1 MPFLRAAL
9 GFTAAALVAAQQRPP
24 PVWANEWSVNFSE
37 TTSIVVASYN
47 TTGAWFYDF
56 TNARERI
63 DRATGKYDRYCGSVD
78 GVDAP
83 CSHLV
88 SGGLRYLVWPTQSK
102 CCGCCNSTQGCGI
115 VTPTW
120 MRDSNGTWAGT
131 APFSGPA
138 WSGSADSWEITGL
151 QPNYWFSEAGKDTPP
166 VGFAQVPDDYM
177 VSEEAFSAATPA
189 TPSALARAP
198 AARAPAASPPFPPTS
213 SLFARSTSTRP
224 PTPKA
229 RSPTRSL
236 RCRRTARRR
245 APASTFARL
254 SKRAL
259 SLLIF
264 FQ

>member
-1 MPFLRAAL
+1 MSFLRAAL
-9 GFTAAALVAAQQRPP
+9 GFTAAALVAAQQRAP
-24 PVWANEWSVNFSE
+24 PVWASAWSVNFSE

-56 TNARERI
+56 TNARERL

-131 APFSGPA
+131 APFSGPV

-177 VSEEAFSAATPA
+177 VSEEASARRRLRRQACSHAHAHPQHPHPFLP
-189 TPSALARAP
+189 PSHSSLAVLRPGHIRRRP
-198 AARAPAASPPFPPTS
+198 AARRALCAAVVLHADVPRHQH
-213 SLFARSTSTRP
+213 LH
-224 PTPKA
+224 
-229 RSPTRSL
+229 
-236 RCRRTARRR
+236 
-245 APASTFARL
+245 ARL
-254 SKRAL
+254 SGLFHSSFPKI
-259 SLLIF
+259 SV
-264 FQ
+264 